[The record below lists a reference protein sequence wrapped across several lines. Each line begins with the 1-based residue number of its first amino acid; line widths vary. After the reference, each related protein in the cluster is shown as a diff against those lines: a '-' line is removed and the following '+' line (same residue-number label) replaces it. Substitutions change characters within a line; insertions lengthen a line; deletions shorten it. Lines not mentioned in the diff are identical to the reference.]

1 MALPR
6 LLSSVACSLSINVCA
21 GTVAESFVD
30 ERLLY
35 SNVHGIHTWTYS
47 APVDTT
53 FNTLRDK
60 ASASNNP
67 GGPQAKAPALRNSI
81 AVPSQ
86 ELLTLALNAA
96 SRHRLDPSLLLA
108 LMWVESSFN
117 PKAISSKGAAGLM
130 QLLPATARGYGL
142 KKTSDLFNPS
152 INIDIGS
159 RHLRALLDLHHDNL
173 PLALAAY
180 NAGHGAVRR
189 FGKTIPAY
197 KETMLYV
204 PAVLGQMAAYSATGH
219 LDQ

>member
-1 MALPR
+1 M
-6 LLSSVACSLSINVCA
+6 
-21 GTVAESFVD
+21 AESFD
-30 ERLLY
+30 EDRLLY

-53 FNTLRDK
+53 LNTTRDG
-60 ASASNNP
+60 AGTSINS
-67 GGPQAKAPALRNSI
+67 GGPQAKSPALRYSI
-81 AVPSQ
+81 AAPSK
-86 ELLTLALNAA
+86 ELLNLTRSAA

-117 PKAISSKGAAGLM
+117 PKAISSKGATGLM
-130 QLLPATARGYGL
+130 QLLPATARRYGL

-159 RHLRALLDLHHDNL
+159 RHLRDLLDLHQDTL

-204 PAVLGQMAAYSATGH
+204 PAVLSRMAAYSATGH